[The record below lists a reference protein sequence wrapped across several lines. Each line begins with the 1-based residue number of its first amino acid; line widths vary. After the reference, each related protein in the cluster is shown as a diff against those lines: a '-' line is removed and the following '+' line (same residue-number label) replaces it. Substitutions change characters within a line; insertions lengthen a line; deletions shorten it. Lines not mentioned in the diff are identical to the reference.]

1 MWPSDSNDHR
11 VTRRN
16 VIIFSSLLLGSLAIL
31 LTLLLIRTKDQYY
44 ELRDFALGTSVRIVV
59 SSQKI
64 NPRTIAEAI
73 LEDMKRITYKFSFT
87 DERSVV
93 KKINDHPDEWVEVDE
108 ETYSLIKAACA
119 FAELTDGAFDPTVGR
134 LLELWRF
141 TGNYENLRV
150 PSREEIE
157 EALKH
162 IGYKNVLFDDKN
174 MRVMVKNGVKI
185 DLGGIAKGYALDRAR
200 QIALSFDENATGFVE
215 AGGDIRII
223 GPKFGKY
230 PWVIGV
236 KDPREDNV
244 IDYIY
249 LKSGAVATSGDY
261 ERYFVV
267 DGVRYHHIL
276 DPSTGYPA
284 RGVWSVTIVAED
296 ATTADALSTAG
307 FVMAGKDWRK
317 VVLDFPN
324 MGAHPLIVLEGG
336 TIEKSETFK
345 LFERE

>member
-11 VTRRN
+11 GTRRN
-16 VIIFSSLLLGSLAIL
+16 VVIFAVLLLGTLGTFLAF
-31 LTLLLIRTKDQYY
+31 LLLRGNEQYY
-44 ELRDFALGTSVRIVV
+44 ELRGFALGTSVRIVV
-59 SSQKI
+59 SSKKI
-64 NPRTIAEAI
+64 NPKTIAEAI
-73 LEDMKRITYKFSFT
+73 LEDMKRITYKFSTT

-93 KKINDHPDEWVEVDE
+93 KKINDHTGEWVEVDE
-108 ETYSLIKAACA
+108 ETYSLIKAAYA
-119 FAELTDGAFDPTVGR
+119 FAELTEGAFDPTVGK
-134 LLELWRF
+134 LLEVWGF

-150 PSREEIE
+150 PSNDEIE
-157 EALKH
+157 KALSSV
-162 IGYKNVLFDDKN
+162 GYRNILLDDRHF
-174 MRVMVKNGVKI
+174 RVMVKNGSKI

-200 QIALSFDENATGFVE
+200 QIALSFDEDATGFVE

-236 KDPREDNV
+236 KDPRGDDV

-261 ERYFVV
+261 ERYFIE
-267 DGVRYHHIL
+267 DGIRYHHII

-307 FVMAGKDWRK
+307 FVMAGRDWRK
-317 VVLDFPN
+317 VVLDFPR

-336 TIEKSETFK
+336 KIEKSETFK